1 MWDMFRGR
9 EKETAPGL
17 AADDAVQ
24 FTEEAI
30 RLLDEAEGTGWYELP
45 GNQMDAAV
53 VALCRLRRAGAG
65 HRAGIEGGDEAV
77 RDVLQQARPEAVIWL
92 ASRTI
97 SYMDENGFPELMEAS
112 LGRG

>member
-9 EKETAPGL
+9 NQEIAPGL

-30 RLLDEAEGTGWYELP
+30 RRVDEAEGTGWYELP
-45 GNQMDAAV
+45 GNQIDAAV
-53 VALCRLRRAGAG
+53 VALCRLRRAAAG
-65 HRAGIEGGDEAV
+65 HRAGVEGGDEAV
-77 RDVLQQARPEAVIWL
+77 RDALQRAKPEAVIWL

-97 SYMDENGFPELMEAS
+97 SYMDENGFPELMEAT
-112 LGRG
+112 LRRG